1 MDNSMTPT
9 KNDISK
15 KADTFANKGDTLA
28 QKAKHLGED
37 ILDSDFGSQVTEKW
51 GQIRDRSED
60 VYNSSVEVVRRHPLA
75 TVSTALAVGVLAGMI
90 LKRRH

>member
-1 MDNSMTPT
+1 MDSSMTAT
-9 KNDISK
+9 KNDFQK
-15 KADTFANKGDTLA
+15 KADGLTP
-28 QKAKHLGED
+28 KAKSVSERL
-37 ILDSDFGSQVTEKW
+37 LDSDLGDQVAEKW
-51 GQIRDRSED
+51 GQIRERSED

>member
-1 MDNSMTPT
+1 MDNSMTST
-9 KNDISK
+9 KNDLSR
-15 KADTFANKGDTLA
+15 KADSITSKADNFAT
-28 QKAKHLGED
+28 KAKNAGEQ
-37 ILDSDFGSQVTEKW
+37 ILDSDFGGQLTEKW

-75 TVSTALAVGVLAGMI
+75 TVSTALAVGILTGMI